1 MGRFC
6 IAAYKPKPDQGTAL
20 DALIARHWRVLRE
33 RDLVTERP
41 RHAMRAADGTVVE
54 VFEWRSAEAVERA
67 HADPAVLA
75 LWSEFDAVCEFVPI
89 AALPEAQRPFS
100 EFDALPI

>member
-1 MGRFC
+1 
-6 IAAYKPKPDQGTAL
+6 L
-20 DALIARHWRVLRE
+20 LRE
-33 RDLVTERP
+33 QDLVSERP
-41 RHAMRAADGTVVE
+41 RHAMRAGDGSIVE

-67 HADPAVLA
+67 HSDPAVLA
-75 LWSEFDAVCEFVPI
+75 LWSEFDAACEFVPM